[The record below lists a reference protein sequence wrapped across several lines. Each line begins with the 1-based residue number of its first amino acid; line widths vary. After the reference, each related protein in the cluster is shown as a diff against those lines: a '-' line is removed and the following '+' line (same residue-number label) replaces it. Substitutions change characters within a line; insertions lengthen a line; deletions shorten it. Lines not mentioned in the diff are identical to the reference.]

1 MDSRL
6 LLMRRAAEMPFSAVR
21 AEDNAG
27 ELDYG
32 SASMLAPETM
42 PVISPVHAPNV
53 EYHDMSKLSY
63 ITNSIIADLIR
74 MARSA
79 LKQGKELRFVNV
91 PSTLK
96 TIIRKM
102 GLSGI
107 IKCS

>member
-6 LLMRRAAEMPFSAVR
+6 LLMRRAAEVPFSMVR
-21 AEDNAG
+21 AEDKAG
-27 ELDYG
+27 DMDYG
-32 SASMLAPETM
+32 TASMLAPETM
-42 PVISPVHAPNV
+42 PVISPGQAPNV

-74 MARSA
+74 MARTA
-79 LKQGKELRFVNV
+79 LKQGKELRFINV
-91 PSTLK
+91 PATLK
-96 TIIRKM
+96 TIIKKM